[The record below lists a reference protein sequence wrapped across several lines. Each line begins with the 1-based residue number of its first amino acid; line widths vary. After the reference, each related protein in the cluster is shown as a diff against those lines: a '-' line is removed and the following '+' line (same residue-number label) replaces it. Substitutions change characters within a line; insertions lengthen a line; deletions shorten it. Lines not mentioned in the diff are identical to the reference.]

1 MLQLLQTVL
10 SCPLIGGFAKD
21 RPAPSPL
28 GVECLVLDEQE
39 QKLHTYLRDGGRKG
53 PYGDDLCIYLRAYTE
68 RRPDKKVIF
77 LSFFD
82 LFHLQTPC

>member
-10 SCPLIGGFAKD
+10 SCPLIGGFVKD

-39 QKLHTYLRDGGRKG
+39 QKLYTYWLEGGMEA
-53 PYGDDLCIYLRAYTE
+53 PYGDDLIIYLASYTA
-68 RRPDKKVIF
+68 RRRDKNAIF
-77 LSFFD
+77 FSHHDLS
-82 LFHLQTPC
+82 QSQASC